1 MGESL
6 DKSQMH
12 ELGLVAVLLSSKY
25 EDVSHISLK
34 LLLKEA
40 GHGKFAAS
48 YLTLKELEVFKC
60 LGFNLSTSTI
70 YEET

>member
-12 ELGLVAVLLSSKY
+12 EVGLVAVLLSSKY

-40 GHGKFAAS
+40 GHGKFAS
-48 YLTLKELEVFKC
+48 SFIT
-60 LGFNLSTSTI
+60 
-70 YEET
+70 